1 MKLALVAA
9 ALVAALTSAAA
20 RADVFTVGSS
30 APLVLPSASTPN
42 TPGSLL
48 LPVAWTQRT
57 PAARSLAYAE
67 LQTLWQRA
75 GSAYGIP
82 WQVLGAI
89 NKIESNFGRNM
100 GPSSAGAVGW
110 MQFMPDTW
118 LRWGMDANG
127 DRFSDPWDPEDAVY
141 AAARYLA
148 AAGAREDLRRGIF
161 AYNHANWYVD
171 DVLELAKT
179 FGDGAGEAAFALDG
193 LAEELRAVELK
204 IVETSEALVAARA
217 EERRA
222 ARVETRLV
230 AAVELHELFSER
242 LAAEK
247 RATLAGVA
255 HARWSA
261 RVAQLELE
269 LRQAEEDLAAARA
282 RSQAAGFDEGAGML
296 LAAPLFSGDYVFPVG
311 GGASQVSVAAT
322 HHDYPAADIAAPA
335 GSPLYALADAVVRKA
350 WAQPDAR
357 CGIGL
362 TIETGDGL
370 VWTYCHLAY
379 LERTVRRGI
388 RLEAGAPVGL
398 VGSTGHSTGPHLHLQ
413 LQPPSVYPQSQAWFQ
428 SFAGSAFRWQGEP
441 PPLAAPAAVR
451 STDVFGAPGEEPEGE
466 DVVLFTR

>member
-1 MKLALVAA
+1 LVAA

-20 RADVFTVGSS
+20 RADVFVVATS

-57 PAARSLAYAE
+57 PAPRSLAYAQ
-67 LQTLWQRA
+67 LQALWQRA

-110 MQFMPDTW
+110 MQFMPETW
-118 LRWGMDANG
+118 LRWGMDGNG
-127 DRFSDPWDPEDAVY
+127 DRFADPWDPEDAVY

-148 AAGAREDLRRGIF
+148 AAGAREDLRRGVF

-171 DVLELAKT
+171 DVLELART
-179 FGDGAGEAAFALDG
+179 FGAGGAGAAFALDG
-193 LAEELRAVELK
+193 LSEDLRAAELRVVEA
-204 IVETSEALVAARA
+204 SEQLVRARAEARRAARA
-217 EERRA
+217 EN
-222 ARVETRLV
+222 RLV
-230 AAVELHELFSER
+230 LEVERSELLAER
-242 LAAEK
+242 LTAEK
-247 RATLAGVA
+247 QATLAGVE
-255 HARWSA
+255 HARRDA
-261 RVAQLELE
+261 LVAQLRLE
-269 LRQAEEDLAAARA
+269 LGQAEQDLATARA
-282 RSQAAGFDEGAGML
+282 RSQAASFDQGAGTL
-296 LAAPLFSGDYVFPVG
+296 LAAPSFSGDYVFPVG

-335 GSPLYALADAVVRKA
+335 GSPLYALADAVVRDA
-350 WAQPDAR
+350 WSQPDAR

-379 LERTVRRGI
+379 LEPTVSSGV

-413 LQPPSVYPQSQAWFQ
+413 LQPATVYPQSQAWFQ
-428 SFAGSAFRWQGEP
+428 SFAGSAFRWQGDP
-441 PPLAAPAAVR
+441 PPLAAAAAVR
-451 STDVFGAPGEEPEGE
+451 STDVFAEPEGE